1 MAAMWMRLRQ
11 LGAQLATGPN
21 RIALSTALRGTI
33 ATVTPLA
40 LLPLLGGGDL
50 AYPTVLGALNTSMVD
65 VGGSYRNRLTAMAL
79 FALVGPCLLLLG
91 AAVSAEWWL
100 ATLCMLGIAVVSGL
114 VRALGP
120 GSTSFGI
127 NTSVAFL
134 VGLSVGESGGP
145 HLLWALG
152 FGGGALWTILV
163 ALAFW
168 QLRPYRRVEQEIAGA
183 WEAVAALVA
192 AAQPAEAG
200 ASIVARRR
208 REQRLTARHRLA
220 RDAVER
226 AREALG
232 EMRAGTSGPGILLAQ
247 LTVLLNAAAR
257 IGAAAVTLGE
267 VAMPESAPRR
277 AAIAELERACRDV
290 ARILLR
296 GEGEPALDAM
306 RRRVQELGADGAPE
320 RRADRL
326 ALAQAMRHLENAN
339 DAFAQLFDH
348 HRRLVDF
355 LRLPVTFRRPSG
367 AALRTLRAHLTP
379 DSAIFRHALRVAVVA
394 ALGTAVITRYDLG
407 HGIWLPMT
415 ALIILQPEYGGTINR
430 ALQRTAGTVAGA
442 VVAGVLIVAVHG
454 GAAFDAAIAA
464 LLFATFALIRRRY
477 GYAITFL
484 TPIVMLL
491 IGAGSA
497 DPWIDLAERIA
508 YTAVG
513 AVLALAAGY
522 GLWPQWERERLS
534 DRLAR
539 AIRADCDYLV
549 ATLTGLATAAPPDAA
564 LAQLRRRA
572 EIAVG
577 NADAAFQRMLGE
589 PAHRRAR
596 VDSGFTL
603 LVYIHRLNR
612 HTTAL
617 AAHLGIVAA
626 ASGALE
632 TLRELLATALDDI
645 AQAVDDARPPAPRPA
660 FDEPLA
666 QLRAALSGGGDPAP
680 DRSVAALL
688 DQLVSD
694 VTGLLLAPVAPRS
707 RAA

>member
-1 MAAMWMRLRQ
+1 
-11 LGAQLATGPN
+11 
-21 RIALSTALRGTI
+21 
-33 ATVTPLA
+33 
-40 LLPLLGGGDL
+40 
-50 AYPTVLGALNTSMVD
+50 
-65 VGGSYRNRLTAMAL
+65 
-79 FALVGPCLLLLG
+79 
-91 AAVSAEWWL
+91 
-100 ATLCMLGIAVVSGL
+100 
-114 VRALGP
+114 
-120 GSTSFGI
+120 
-127 NTSVAFL
+127 
-134 VGLSVGESGGP
+134 
-145 HLLWALG
+145 
-152 FGGGALWTILV
+152 
-163 ALAFW
+163 
-168 QLRPYRRVEQEIAGA
+168 
-183 WEAVAALVA
+183 
-192 AAQPAEAG
+192 
-200 ASIVARRR
+200 
-208 REQRLTARHRLA
+208 
-220 RDAVER
+220 
-226 AREALG
+226 
-232 EMRAGTSGPGILLAQ
+232 
-247 LTVLLNAAAR
+247 
-257 IGAAAVTLGE
+257 
-267 VAMPESAPRR
+267 
-277 AAIAELERACRDV
+277 
-290 ARILLR
+290 
-296 GEGEPALDAM
+296 
-306 RRRVQELGADGAPE
+306 
-320 RRADRL
+320 
-326 ALAQAMRHLENAN
+326 
-339 DAFAQLFDH
+339 
-348 HRRLVDF
+348 
-355 LRLPVTFRRPSG
+355 
-367 AALRTLRAHLTP
+367 
-379 DSAIFRHALRVAVVA
+379 
-394 ALGTAVITRYDLG
+394 
-407 HGIWLPMT
+407 
-415 ALIILQPEYGGTINR
+415 
-430 ALQRTAGTVAGA
+430 LQRTAGTVAGA

>member
-1 MAAMWMRLRQ
+1 MWAKLRPV
-11 LGAQLATGPN
+11 GARLATGPN

-40 LLPLLGGGDL
+40 LLPLLGWGDI
-50 AYPTVLGALNTSMVD
+50 AYPTVFGALNTSMVD
-65 VGGSYRNRLTAMAL
+65 AGGSYRSRLTAMAM
-79 FALVGPCLLLLG
+79 FAVVGPCLLLLG
-91 AAVSAEWWL
+91 TAAVTEWWL
-100 ATLCMLGIAVVSGL
+100 ATLCMFAITVVSGL

-120 GSTSFGI
+120 GSIGLGI
-127 NTSVAFL
+127 NMAVAFL

-145 HLLWALG
+145 HLSWALS

-168 QLRPYRRVEQEIAGA
+168 QLRPYRRIEQEIAGA
-183 WEAVAALVA
+183 WEAVAALVG
-192 AAQPAEAG
+192 AAQAAEVG
-200 ASIVARRR
+200 ASVVMRRR
-208 REQRLTARHRLA
+208 REQRLAARHRLA
-220 RDAVER
+220 REAVER
-226 AREALG
+226 ARDVLG
-232 EMRAGTSGPGILLAQ
+232 EMRAGTTGPGTMLAQ

-267 VAMPESAPRR
+267 VAMPESALRR
-277 AAIAELERACRDV
+277 AAIAELERSCREV
-290 ARILLR
+290 AHLLLR
-296 GEGEPALDAM
+296 GAGELALDPM
-306 RRRVQELGADGAPE
+306 RRRVQEPGSGGEPERGADQ
-320 RRADRL
+320 L
-326 ALAQAMRHLENAN
+326 ALAQAMRHLENA
-339 DAFAQLFDH
+339 DEAFRQLFGRR
-348 HRRLVDF
+348 RRLLDVLRPPADF
-355 LRLPVTFRRPSG
+355 RLPSG

-394 ALGTAVITRYDLG
+394 ALGTAVITRYGLA
-407 HGIWLPMT
+407 HGIWLPLT
-415 ALIILQPEYGGTINR
+415 SLVILQPEYGGTINR

-442 VVAGVLIVAVHG
+442 VVAGILLASVHG
-454 GAAFDAAIAA
+454 TAPFDAAIAV

-491 IGAGSA
+491 IGEGSA

-508 YTAVG
+508 YTVVG
-513 AVLALAAGY
+513 AALALAAGY

-539 AIRADCDYLV
+539 AIRADRDYLV
-549 ATLTGLATAAPPDAA
+549 AALAGLAIGGPPAAA
-564 LAQLRRRA
+564 LGQLRRQA

-596 VDSGFTL
+596 VDAGFTA
-603 LVYIHRLNR
+603 LVYIHRLSR

-617 AAHLGIVAA
+617 AAHLGVVVAA
-626 ASGALE
+626 SAALDTLRQLLVTALE
-632 TLRELLATALDDI
+632 DVAQALDDG
-645 AQAVDDARPPAPRPA
+645 RPPTPRPA

-666 QLRAALSGGGDPAP
+666 QLRAALSEGGAASA

-694 VTGLLLAPVAPRS
+694 TTGLILAP
-707 RAA
+707 AAARQAA